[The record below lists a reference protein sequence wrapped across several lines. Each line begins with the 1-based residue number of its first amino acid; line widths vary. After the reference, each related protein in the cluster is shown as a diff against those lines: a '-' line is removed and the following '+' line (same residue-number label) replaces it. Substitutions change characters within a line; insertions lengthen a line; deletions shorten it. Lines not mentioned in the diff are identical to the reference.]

1 MNNSKLTKE
10 IIGYL
15 LTANFKWLYETRD
28 YNEVKNDTFKYT
40 SQTVDSEPQLHHKRY
55 LDFWEYNKLPIKWRK
70 SSIQKVTYSCN
81 RPSFISIGNNSRYSK
96 TFSIEDIGI
105 KIKPI
110 VYESE
115 DRFGLINAG
124 IAVDAKTVNK

>member
-40 SQTVDSEPQLHHKRY
+40 GQTVDSEPQLHHKRY
-55 LDFWEYNKLPIKWRK
+55 LDF
-70 SSIQKVTYSCN
+70 
-81 RPSFISIGNNSRYSK
+81 
-96 TFSIEDIGI
+96 GI
-105 KIKPI
+105 
-110 VYESE
+110 
-115 DRFGLINAG
+115 
-124 IAVDAKTVNK
+124 